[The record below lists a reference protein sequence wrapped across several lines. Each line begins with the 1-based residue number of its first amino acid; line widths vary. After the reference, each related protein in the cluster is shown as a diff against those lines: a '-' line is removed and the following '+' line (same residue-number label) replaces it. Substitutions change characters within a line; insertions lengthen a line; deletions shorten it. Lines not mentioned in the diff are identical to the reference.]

1 MEETDDSI
9 DAIGVDYKEIAELQ
23 HKLDEKLNVLATSGE
38 KGKAFA
44 IANSF
49 SKKLAQTL
57 SSESTREKLGHTFGM
72 TACTLQIQYAMKPI
86 DTIKMTAEHLGYDF
100 DKIKENGMHHDKY
113 YLTHKWVSGHPEFFN
128 TEDNPL
134 LSKVSLRG
142 SVKDATTISSGI
154 GQMHSYQ
161 VLDDQIKAIIKENK
175 QTKKELSEIKAK
187 QMIQEVDLKHIQ
199 DVSGWVGDPREKAR
213 NLRQADYTYKQI
225 ANVMGKGE
233 STIRR
238 WLSE

>member
-1 MEETDDSI
+1 MAEGTQDSI
-9 DAIGVDYKEIAELQ
+9 TGVDYKEIADLQ
-23 HKLDEKLNVLATSGE
+23 NKLDEKLNVLVTSGE

-72 TACTLQIQYAMKPI
+72 TACTLQIQYALKPI

-100 DKIKENGMHHDKY
+100 DKIKEKGMHHDKY

-134 LSKVSLRG
+134 LSKVALRG
-142 SVKDATTISSGI
+142 AVKDATTISSGI
-154 GQMHSYQ
+154 GQMHNYQ
-161 VLDDQIKAIIKENK
+161 MLDDQIKAIIKENK

-199 DVSGWVGDPREKAR
+199 DVSGWVGDPKEKAR

-225 ANVMGKGE
+225 ANAMGKGE

>member
-1 MEETDDSI
+1 MEHKDI
-9 DAIGVDYKEIAELQ
+9 QVDTNVVNYKEIAELQ
-23 HKLDEKLNVLATSGE
+23 NKLDEKLSILATSGE
-38 KGKAFA
+38 KGRAFA

-49 SKKLAQTL
+49 SKKLAKSL

-72 TACTLQIQYAMKPI
+72 TACTLQIQYALKPI

-100 DKIKENGMHHDKY
+100 DKIKEGGMHHDKY
-113 YLTHKWVSGHPEFFN
+113 YLTHRWVSGNPEFFN

-134 LSKVSLRG
+134 LSKVDLR
-142 SVKDATTISSGI
+142 VAVRDATTISSGI

-161 VLDDQIKAIIKENK
+161 VLDEQVKAILKENK
-175 QTKKELSEIKAK
+175 ETKKELSEIKAK
-187 QMIQEVDLKHIQ
+187 QLIQEVDLKHIQ
-199 DVSGWVGDPREKAR
+199 DVSGWVGDPKEKAR
-213 NLRQADYTYKQI
+213 NLRIAGYKHHEI
-225 ANVMGKGE
+225 AKAMSKAE

>member
-9 DAIGVDYKEIAELQ
+9 DTNAVDYKEIADLQ
-23 HKLDEKLNVLATSGE
+23 NKLDEKLNLLATSGE

-49 SKKLAQTL
+49 SRKLAKTL

-72 TACTLQIQYAMKPI
+72 TACTLQIQYALKPI
-86 DTIKMTAEHLGYDF
+86 DTIKMTADQLGYDF

-113 YLTHKWVSGHPEFFN
+113 YLTHRWLTGYPEFFN
-128 TEDNPL
+128 EEDNPL
-134 LSKVSLRG
+134 LSKVDLRAA
-142 SVKDATTISSGI
+142 VKDSTTISSGI

-161 VLDDQIKAIIKENK
+161 VLDEQIKAILKENK
-175 QTKKELSEIKAK
+175 ENKKELSEIKAK

-225 ANVMGKGE
+225 ANAMGKGE